1 MLEAALIAHR
11 VDNTPYFSVMD
22 PTHVA
27 EVARGV
33 REVTPATAARFK
45 SAGLQGIFFGHVDA
59 YDINSGSHTERESKC
74 VRYSSSG
81 KHCKEEG
88 STNVT
93 FYDVKARVAV
103 RPRLVNVQTG
113 QVVYSQEHTG
123 TAKTSYKSGQSQA
136 ESNDSLLAKA
146 LDDAVTQVVNDVA
159 PHSKQY
165 PSLPNLKD
173 ATDKLLKLIK

>member
-1 MLEAALIAHR
+1 MVSVTEPVAVCNPQRSLRRLRASALYAAPFLSILCTTCASTEEKSSITAANFPDASTLRRVAVLQFTGTHSDDVTRALEAALVAHR

-45 SAGLQGIFFGHVDA
+45 SAGLQGVFFGHVDA
-59 YDINSGSHTERESKC
+59 YAINSGSHTERESKC

-81 KHCKEEG
+81 KHCKEQG

-93 FYDVKARVAV
+93 FY
-103 RPRLVNVQTG
+103 
-113 QVVYSQEHTG
+113 
-123 TAKTSYKSGQSQA
+123 
-136 ESNDSLLAKA
+136 
-146 LDDAVTQVVNDVA
+146 
-159 PHSKQY
+159 
-165 PSLPNLKD
+165 
-173 ATDKLLKLIK
+173 